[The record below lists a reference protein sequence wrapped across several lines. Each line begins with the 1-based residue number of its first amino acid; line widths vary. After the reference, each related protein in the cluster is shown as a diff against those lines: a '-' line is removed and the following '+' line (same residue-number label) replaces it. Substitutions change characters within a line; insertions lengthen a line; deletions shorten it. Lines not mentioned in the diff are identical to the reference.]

1 MINPNDPQE
10 NPEAFPT
17 KTQTERVEPVKH
29 GPTLERKT
37 SREDHDLKQGNVG
50 NKRPPTRTS
59 VGSEHSIDRSP
70 LHPHYQAKI
79 TGRGSGSPSWEGKG
93 ATAHGTPGRS
103 RLKNRDDDLDRGAAV
118 PKFGE
123 WDEDNPAS
131 ADGFT
136 HIFNQVREER
146 HTGTPNIT
154 TENHDYGRSNNKD
167 QKAKVEYELETLIL
181 LKFIFIISYCLSSN
195 IRNSSQLFFLLNP
208 VLLLSMGQMKMLFNY
223 LFYTCVK
230 M

>member
-1 MINPNDPQE
+1 MARPHVPQFGKWEGDADVPYTVYFDKARQGRGGGRMINPNDPQE

-29 GPTLERKT
+29 GPTHERKT

-167 QKAKVEYELETLIL
+167 QKAKCCC
-181 LKFIFIISYCLSSN
+181 FPWG
-195 IRNSSQLFFLLNP
+195 R
-208 VLLLSMGQMKMLFNY
+208 
-223 LFYTCVK
+223 
-230 M
+230 